1 MQERIVEIILFLVSE
16 LKSNKQLSEVDVS
29 MLTNS
34 GYTQSEISS
43 AFSWVFER
51 MSIGQQLI
59 LPEQRGEASNRVLN
73 DAERLVISPDA
84 YGYLLQCHQL
94 GLVKNSDIETIIE
107 RVMAAGFG
115 SVGIPEMKS
124 FVAGILFD
132 SNDPSGPGG
141 HMSLG
146 TNDTIH

>member
-16 LKSNKQLSEVDVS
+16 LKSNKQLSEVDIS

-34 GYTQSEISS
+34 GYTQSEIST

-59 LPEQRGEASNRVLN
+59 SPERGGESSNRILN
-73 DAERLVISPDA
+73 DAEKLVVSSEA
-84 YGYLLQCHQL
+84 FGYLLQCHQL
-94 GLVKNSDIETIIE
+94 GLISNADIETIIE
-107 RVMAAGFG
+107 RIMAAGFG
-115 SVGIPEMKS
+115 SIGVAEMKS

-132 SNDPSGPGG
+132 PNNPSSTGG